1 MKKPFTMLAV
11 LIFAIVVL
19 IHLLRLAFG
28 WEVTINGAAIPMWAS
43 VLGLVVAGGL
53 AAGLW
58 WESRK

>member
-11 LIFAIVVL
+11 FVFALVAL
-19 IHLLRLAFG
+19 AHLLRLIFG
-28 WEVTINGAAIPMWAS
+28 WEVTFNGAALPTWLSAA
-43 VLGLVVAGGL
+43 GLVVAGGL